1 MKLMVVLPTYNEAVN
16 LPRMIEALFALE
28 IPETELSILVVD
40 DGSPDGTGEI
50 ADDIASEFP
59 GRVRVLHRIEKQ
71 GLGKAYLAGFS
82 KALQNGAEA
91 ILQMDCDF
99 SHQPQYIP
107 IMVEMLKDK
116 DMVLGSRFA
125 KGGRVDE
132 KWAWWRKLLSWFANS
147 VYLRVIL
154 RARIRDMT
162 GGFKL
167 WRRDTLIGLGLDR
180 IRSNGYVFQ
189 AEMTYVTTQLGYK
202 VAEVPIYFPDRQTGD
217 SKMTFSIAHEAALR
231 VFQVWWRH
239 RNLKETDRSTQI
251 PNIS

>member
-1 MKLMVVLPTYNEAVN
+1 MKLTVVLPTYNEAVN
-16 LPRMIEALFALE
+16 LPRMVETLFSLE

-40 DGSPDGTGEI
+40 DNSPDGTGEI

-59 GRVRVLHRIEKQ
+59 SRVRVLHRTEKQ

-82 KALQNGAEA
+82 KALQNGADA

-107 IMVEMLKDK
+107 IMVETLKDN

-125 KGGRVDE
+125 KGGKVDE

-147 VYLRVIL
+147 VYLRLIL
-154 RARIRDMT
+154 RTKIRDLT
-162 GGFKL
+162 GGFKM
-167 WRRDTLIGLGLDR
+167 WRRETLIGLGLDR
-180 IRSNGYVFQ
+180 VKSNGYVFQ
-189 AEMTYVTTQLGYK
+189 AEMTYVTIQLGFK

-217 SKMTFSIAHEAALR
+217 SKMTFAIAHEAALR

-239 RNLKETDRSTQI
+239 HKLTTTDRSTQI

>member
-1 MKLMVVLPTYNEAVN
+1 
-16 LPRMIEALFALE
+16 
-28 IPETELSILVVD
+28 LSILVVD
-40 DGSPDGTGEI
+40 DNSPDGTGEI

-59 GRVRVLHRIEKQ
+59 GRVRVLHRAEKE

-99 SHQPQYIP
+99 SHQPKYIP
-107 IMVEMLKDK
+107 IMVETLKDS

-125 KGGRVDE
+125 KDGRVDE

-154 RARIRDMT
+154 RASIRDMT

-167 WRRDTLIGLGLDR
+167 WRRETLIGLGLDR
-180 IRSNGYVFQ
+180 VRSNGYVFQ

-202 VAEVPIYFPDRQTGD
+202 VDEVPIYFPDRQTGD

-239 RNLKETDRSTQI
+239 RKLKETDRSTQI